1 MTCKLIVSK
10 GYKDFSLRFDTLVEA
25 GEFINMFSRHVLQD
39 RSENDRRWK
48 YTIVPIL
55 EDDSDEVED
64 DIPVN

>member
-55 EDDSDEVED
+55 GEEDDENAED
-64 DIPVN
+64 